1 MRVKDSV
8 RCINF
13 PCLDVEKGVYV
24 IPPVEVDPEQIGI
37 VMISEVPPT
46 DRRDYLYSD
55 GNPLQT
61 ETTLT
66 AFRDAGV
73 ELSSMRELLDFGVY
87 LTTAL
92 KCGKTGYGVSAKSIQ
107 NCSAL
112 LEAELALF
120 QKVDAILLMGD
131 VAIKALNYIAKRQEG
146 KRVIP
151 DGSTYKI
158 RKNVYTYRGKRV
170 FPSYLQAGPAFFIE
184 KSKRRM
190 IEEDIRNAL
199 QCVRRV

>member
-1 MRVKDSV
+1 
-8 RCINF
+8 
-13 PCLDVEKGVYV
+13 
-24 IPPVEVDPEQIGI
+24 
-37 VMISEVPPT
+37 MISEVPAPSPK
-46 DRRDYLYSD
+46 DYLYEE
-55 GNPLQT
+55 GAPLQA

-73 ELSSMRELLDFGVY
+73 DLSSMQALLDSGVY
-87 LTTAL
+87 VTTAL

-107 NCSAL
+107 NCSDL

-120 QKVDAILLMGD
+120 PKVEVFLLMGD
-131 VAIKALNYIAKRQEG
+131 VAIKALNCIARRQKG

-151 DGSTYKI
+151 PGSTYKI
-158 RKNVYTYRGKRV
+158 RKKEYTFQDKRV

-190 IEEDIRNAL
+190 IEEDIRAAL
-199 QCVRRV
+199 ECVKR